1 MSFSITDN
9 SLMSNIQK
17 LFSEK
22 IEIFSAVD
30 FSKVSVLT
38 GIIKISLKVHFS
50 RKHFCPFR
58 NYWKTYFIKLCFIIL
73 YKLYKEYTTS
83 AFFQI
88 VMQVRFPK
96 LNLVSLCTMNIVP
109 VYCACTYIWHLEIYT
124 IHLQLDYLRWKLL
137 MDINNNKKP
146 TWVTIHI
153 ADTWLI
159 HMNFLKFLLKTIWSD
174 LSFFFFKIYIAWANV
189 WFSECAGV
197 FILCNLCIQNELHSW
212 LFLILCFRHS

>member
-1 MSFSITDN
+1 MLLWYNMSFSITDN

-50 RKHFCPFR
+50 REHFCSFK
-58 NYWKTYFIKLCFIIL
+58 NYWKTYYIKLYFIIL

-83 AFFQI
+83 AFFQN

-96 LNLVSLCTMNIVP
+96 LNVVSLCTMNIVP
-109 VYCACTYIWHLEIYT
+109 VHCACTHIWHLEIYT
-124 IHLQLDYLRWKLL
+124 IHLQLDYLRWKLSHGYQP
-137 MDINNNKKP
+137 KKP
-146 TWVTIHI
+146 HI
-153 ADTWLI
+153 S
-159 HMNFLKFLLKTIWSD
+159 HLLKKNNSYRKYMPD
-174 LSFFFFKIYIAWANV
+174 S
-189 WFSECAGV
+189 
-197 FILCNLCIQNELHSW
+197 QEL
-212 LFLILCFRHS
+212 F